1 MVVSRQSIDDHALY
15 HTYTSAADILRSHV
29 SVFKARYYQIVWI
42 CVFIWVLDRVLR
54 VLRTLSFNPRFW
66 NTVATATYDKDAN
79 MVRLSIPYGTSFYQ
93 PKPGTYY
100 YLHHLD
106 DVRFWES
113 HPFTV
118 SSIRAVSDPTED
130 VEVNDD
136 DCQSYEELGESISL
150 LTGRISPRAYEPDG
164 SDNTGGNHDNSR
176 NHHKTA
182 TTATS
187 QASPTINFLI
197 RPYDSSTRR
206 LAHAASATWPEPA
219 QMRVIVEGPYG
230 HTRPFHTFE
239 SLLFVVGGSGIVVP
253 LSYLDTILQAAV
265 DRSTDATGEE
275 EDAGDGARAG
285 SPLRRRADRRVHVVW
300 AVREAA
306 FVSSVLRRDLR
317 DLTRRRRAH
326 YGVSFT
332 LDVYVTG
339 AADSDADC
347 IELDK
352 LPSGFNVLHDRPDV
366 RDEVRGAARELGVR
380 ERLAV
385 VACGPAR
392 MADDA
397 RKAVVDVLGTGR
409 QGSSIEYFE
418 ESFNW

>member
-1 MVVSRQSIDDHALY
+1 M
-15 HTYTSAADILRSHV
+15 
-29 SVFKARYYQIVWI
+29 FNARYYQIVWI
-42 CVFIWVLDRVLR
+42 CVFIWALDRVLR

-66 NTVATATYDKDAN
+66 NTVARATYDRDAN

-118 SSIRAVSDPTED
+118 SSIRALPGPAADA
-130 VEVNDD
+130 EVDA
-136 DCQSYEELGESISL
+136 DCQNCEELGESISL
-150 LTGRISPRAYEPDG
+150 LTGRVSPRAYEQDG
-164 SDNTGGNHDNSR
+164 GDHTGGSRCNPR
-176 NHHKTA
+176 NHHKA
-182 TTATS
+182 AAAS

-206 LAHAASATWPEPA
+206 LAQAAAATWPEPA

-230 HTRPFHTFE
+230 HTRPFHAFE

-253 LSYLDTILQAAV
+253 LSYLDTILHTTAEN
-265 DRSTDATGEE
+265 STDTSG
-275 EDAGDGARAG
+275 EDAGDGASADT
-285 SPLRRRADRRVHVVW
+285 SLRRHAGRRVHVVW

-306 FVSSVLRRDLR
+306 FASSVLHRDLR
-317 DLTRRRRAH
+317 DLTRRRRIHEA
-326 YGVSFT
+326 VSFT
-332 LDVYVTG
+332 LDIYVTG
-339 AADSDADC
+339 GSDSDSDC
-347 IELDK
+347 LELDK

-366 RDEVRGAARELGVR
+366 RDEVRGAARELGAR

-397 RKAVVDVLGTGR
+397 REAVVDVLGTGR
-409 QGSSIEYFE
+409 EGSSIEYFE